1 MTVLTIFTYIVRL
14 AALSTRL
21 AYAYSW
27 ADGDNQIEHIMQTK
41 HSVVSLQ
48 GINKPRSAC
57 WSAWTINRLRAAE
70 HLASY
75 QSLTSRYTFE
85 LNWQSVDYLG
95 PFILRCEGYDDVKRW
110 RSVSFSTFQDKFVS
124 HRSTSSL
131 ANCPVCEV
139 IVSLLFGKFRWHS
152 LKLNDFEWGPL
163 SRNVLLNQYNFNIQL
178 SISRRYIGLPGALMF
193 SCDHC
198 RIG

>member
-1 MTVLTIFTYIVRL
+1 MTFLTIFTYIVRL

-21 AYAYSW
+21 ACAYSW

-41 HSVVSLQ
+41 HSMVSLH

-57 WSAWTINRLRAAE
+57 RSAWTVSRLRAAE
-70 HLASY
+70 DLASY
-75 QSLTSRYTFE
+75 QSLTSCYTFE

-131 ANCPVCEV
+131 TNCPVCQV
-139 IVSLLFGKFRWHS
+139 IVSLLVGKFRWHS
-152 LKLNDFEWGPL
+152 LQLDDFDWGPI
-163 SRNVLLNQYNFNIQL
+163 SRHVYLISII
-178 SISRRYIGLPGALMF
+178 SISSYRFHEEILVFLEL
-193 SCDHC
+193 SCSLVTTVL
-198 RIG
+198 G